1 MKSALQTIAK
11 LEQIVQRDE
20 GGRGMRHLCQPSGTL
35 ATTALALFH
44 AQNVVLVTGFPCL
57 MQHDIPTETDGPSGT
72 VAICR
77 ALTRMD
83 MSKKVVIVT
92 DDCNK
97 TVIEACANTDVSLKH
112 THWSLESFP
121 PSSQWNDTEQHRLM
135 EVVKECDHILA
146 LERASESQDGN
157 AYTMSGAIMGKDMLA
172 PLDQLFSE
180 KVRQKYP
187 HYKTSCVGDGGNEM
201 GMHAVRDAIVTHIP
215 NGALIASASS
225 ADHVIAASVS
235 NWGGYAVA
243 AALEVLAI
251 EYDVNNKEVLPWYP
265 LLPPNVEETRAVEA
279 VVQAGGR
286 DGVTGKLEASV
297 DGMSLDVSLGILN
310 ELRNEVDLY
319 AKKTF
324 PPMTFREK
332 LIVYFSTE
340 CTITEVMKM

>member
-83 MSKKVVIVT
+83 KHKKVVIVT

-97 TVIEACANTDVSLKH
+97 PVIEACMDSMLYEYNETSFLK
-112 THWSLESFP
+112 SFP
-121 PSSQWNDTEQHRLM
+121 PSSQWNDTEQRRLM

-187 HYKTSCVGDGGNEM
+187 HYETSCVGDGGNEM

-265 LLPPNVEETRAVEA
+265 LLLPNVEETRAVEA

-340 CTITEVMKM
+340 YTITEVMKM